1 MVNRNTNRNEV
12 YNAIIAQHNAVIA
25 KRTAR
30 LAQIQKMNCSNQKI
44 LLWEATKML
53 EQAEQKKAKF
63 LRVIE
68 WEATTG
74 KAA

>member
-1 MVNRNTNRNEV
+1 MNKRNEV
-12 YNAIIAQHNAVIA
+12 NNAIIAQHNVVIA

-30 LAQIQKMNCSNQKI
+30 LAQVQKMNCSNKKI

-68 WEATTG
+68 WEAKTG
-74 KAA
+74 LAA